1 MINEKEYDQKVLQI
15 ESLFDLQIDR
25 GLNVAEQFVLNILL
39 DEVDEYDRTYHRP
52 KRGRAEDDFSD
63 LPLLNYS
70 HFPLE
75 SIGRG

>member
-39 DEVDEYDRTYHRP
+39 DEVEEYDRAYHRP
-52 KRGRAEDDFSD
+52 KRNNEDDFSD

>member
-52 KRGRAEDDFSD
+52 RRTEDDFSD

>member
-1 MINEKEYDQKVLQI
+1 MINKKEYDQKVLQI

-25 GLNVAEQFVLNILL
+25 GLNVAEQFILNVLI
-39 DEVDEYDRTYHRP
+39 DEVEEYDREFHRQRP
-52 KRGRAEDDFSD
+52 GGDDYTD

>member
-1 MINEKEYDQKVLQI
+1 MINEKEYDQKVQQI

-39 DEVDEYDRTYHRP
+39 DEVEEYDRKFHRQRP
-52 KRGRAEDDFSD
+52 GGDDYTD